1 MRVVVADDHWIVRE
15 TLKQV
20 LRSVQ
25 SDIDVIEAATFTEV
39 ETHLRAR
46 DDIGLLLIDLVM
58 PGIRGDGEI
67 EHLRRRHP
75 DVPIVI
81 ISVHEDRERIM
92 RAIQLGAVG
101 YIPKSAK
108 PEEIVTAL
116 SLVLSGQVSFPRRI
130 LEGGPMQPAPGA
142 ALAVEKAALTRREVE
157 VVALLGGGRSIA
169 RIAGDLGLSPHTV
182 RVHVTRIMKKLGVE
196 DRSALMHYAVTQLRN
211 GGIRSPDGGFGER

>member
-15 TLKQV
+15 TVRQV
-20 LRSVQ
+20 LRGVQ
-25 SDIDVIEAATFTEV
+25 SDIEVIEAATFLEV
-39 ETHLRAR
+39 EAHLHAH

-58 PGIRGDGEI
+58 PGMRGDGEI

-75 DVPIVI
+75 DVPVVV
-81 ISVHEDRERIM
+81 ISVHEDREQIM

-101 YIPKSAK
+101 YIPKSAQ

-130 LEGGPMQPAPGA
+130 LEGGPTTPAAREAPGE
-142 ALAVEKAALTRREVE
+142 EKDVLTRREAE

-169 RIAGDLGLSPHTV
+169 RIADDLGLSPHTV

-196 DRSALMHYAVTQLRN
+196 DRSALMHYAVTQSRH
-211 GGIRSPDGGFGER
+211 GGIRSPDGEVR

>member
-1 MRVVVADDHWIVRE
+1 E
-15 TLKQV
+15 
-20 LRSVQ
+20 
-25 SDIDVIEAATFTEV
+25 TFTEV

-75 DVPIVI
+75 DVPIVV

-116 SLVLSGQVSFPRRI
+116 SLVLS
-130 LEGGPMQPAPGA
+130 
-142 ALAVEKAALTRREVE
+142 
-157 VVALLGGGRSIA
+157 
-169 RIAGDLGLSPHTV
+169 
-182 RVHVTRIMKKLGVE
+182 
-196 DRSALMHYAVTQLRN
+196 
-211 GGIRSPDGGFGER
+211 